1 MLSAKCI
8 LFVCY
13 FTMREIVFMEHRWK
27 IILDY
32 NHHWSKNISFNKYKN
47 IYKFWKFMKMRVQ
60 DHRNKLKEV
69 SWIQILKTNTES
81 KYSQIVNSNFIK
93 ENVVSLSLAL
103 SLSLSLSLGFFLLT
117 AQWFLRFFYF
127 FSYFQLLCF
136 CFFRSC
142 THYFVKIFKSFHVT
156 YNQCS
161 YSLISFS
168 SLKRAFSKLRQH
180 ITTCC
185 NLN

>member
-1 MLSAKCI
+1 
-8 LFVCY
+8 
-13 FTMREIVFMEHRWK
+13 MREIVFMEHRRK

-32 NHHWSKNISFNKYKN
+32 NHHWSENISFDKYKN

-69 SWIQILKTNTES
+69 NWIQILKTNTGS
-81 KYSQIVNSNFIK
+81 KYSKIVNSHLIE
-93 ENVVSLSLAL
+93 ENVVSLSLFGFL
-103 SLSLSLSLGFFLLT
+103 SACCAVISSVFHFS
-117 AQWFLRFFYF
+117 
-127 FSYFQLLCF
+127 SYFQLLCF

>member
-103 SLSLSLSLGFFLLT
+103 SLSLSLPLSLWVSFCLLRSDSFVFFIFFLT
-117 AQWFLRFFYF
+117 FSFYVF
-127 FSYFQLLCF
+127 VFSGLAPITLLKYLKA
-136 CFFRSC
+136 S
-142 THYFVKIFKSFHVT
+142 TSHI
-156 YNQCS
+156 
-161 YSLISFS
+161 ISVRT
-168 SLKRAFSKLRQH
+168 L
-180 ITTCC
+180 
-185 NLN
+185 

>member
-47 IYKFWKFMKMRVQ
+47 IYKFWKFMKIRVQ

-103 SLSLSLSLGFFLLT
+103 SLSLSLSGFLSAYCAVIPSFFLFFFLLS
-117 AQWFLRFFYF
+117 AFMFLFF
-127 FSYFQLLCF
+127 QVLHPLLC
-136 CFFRSC
+136 
-142 THYFVKIFKSFHVT
+142 
-156 YNQCS
+156 
-161 YSLISFS
+161 
-168 SLKRAFSKLRQH
+168 
-180 ITTCC
+180 
-185 NLN
+185 